1 MHTRRTKRNTQ
12 HLHVN
17 VPTKEIKP
25 IESTASSVHEEEGKL
40 LIPWLLF
47 TPTAGDIIWLHRSP
61 WQRGRQTASSSAM
74 VILRLAPSFSLVR
87 RPTTVSMQH
96 SDLNTQ
102 RKRWRQPHVF
112 LDTMDTTL
120 CQSHKDS
127 PLFPPLNQ
135 SVLAIICDDEPGT
148 KLYPLTKRRSKSAI
162 PVSAHYRIIDFVL
175 GKDGFVEVLTTYQS
189 AEDLSWFKGNADA
202 VRRWLW
208 LLEEHQVKDFL
219 VLPGHHLYEMDYR
232 KLIKAHRDNRADITI
247 AMANNDRNYD
257 ASHDFLLHTSKNQ
270 FHGLML
276 APASVH
282 SPSAAVT
289 TTTKYPVSNAENMG
303 IYVIRRDIL
312 IELLQE
318 QLPKAND
325 FGTEVLQGAIAL
337 GMKVHAYMF
346 DGHWNDLR
354 NIEAFYQVNIE
365 SITRSMS
372 TNFHGRHPAIYTLP
386 NYLPPTTISNALIKD
401 SIIGDGC
408 LLNRCKISNSVIGT
422 RTYVG
427 DDAVIKKSV
436 VMGSDIYEADV
447 SWNTTKMQRSE
458 IPVGIGEKAHVQN
471 AIIDKNARIGKN
483 VKIVN
488 KDGVQECDR
497 EASGYIISGG
507 IVVVLKNAVIPDDSI
522 L

>member
-1 MHTRRTKRNTQ
+1 
-12 HLHVN
+12 
-17 VPTKEIKP
+17 
-25 IESTASSVHEEEGKL
+25 
-40 LIPWLLF
+40 
-47 TPTAGDIIWLHRSP
+47 
-61 WQRGRQTASSSAM
+61 M

>member
-1 MHTRRTKRNTQ
+1 MYALTQ
-12 HLHVN
+12 FN
-17 VPTKEIKP
+17 
-25 IESTASSVHEEEGKL
+25 ST
-40 LIPWLLF
+40 
-47 TPTAGDIIWLHRSP
+47 
-61 WQRGRQTASSSAM
+61 
-74 VILRLAPSFSLVR
+74 SLNSHISR
-87 RPTTVSMQH
+87 AY
-96 SDLNTQ
+96 SDV
-102 RKRWRQPHVF
+102 K
-112 LDTMDTTL
+112 
-120 CQSHKDS
+120 
-127 PLFPPLNQ
+127 
-135 SVLAIICDDEPGT
+135 
-148 KLYPLTKRRSKSAI
+148 
-162 PVSAHYRIIDFVL
+162 L

-447 SWNTTKMQRSE
+447 SWNMTKMQRSE